1 MTVADIR
8 NIVTDSNVEIIEI
21 SDTMIYYAEEKN
33 EEGHNSLFIL
43 EYNRI
48 TRSERVIANYFL
60 NNPAFV
66 QHYFS
71 FPDMII
77 VVMENGSGVVWVMR
91 LEKATGRERNMAQIH
106 FVGDYSS
113 CTALDESHVV
123 FFTVENE
130 TDHELFRTYQKL
142 TGLNK
147 VVYLY
152 DLEQEKYFYI
162 KDKRACSL
170 GAENLVTYD
179 VDGEKQLLILQP
191 YGDEQEKERCYRNA
205 RWLGDNVS
213 DRVWKCPLIDFF
225 VAVKSGENK
234 LPLGLC
240 LSAGTDGLVR
250 YAGMDSR
257 NLYFRIKY
265 YPTNDQR
272 ICAVEKRSGKKSVV
286 AALNLG
292 PDEQDAHFVIDTSAA
307 RIYRVREMEDG
318 LCIDGVL
325 NSSIHTKYSHEL
337 GEFVSCVEDRIL
349 IARYVTSDENG
360 PFEISSI
367 YDSQTGEQKSFD
379 GRCAVKGNTVV
390 LY

>member
-91 LEKATGRERNMAQIH
+91 LEKASGRERNMAQIQ

-113 CTALDESHVV
+113 CTALD
-123 FFTVENE
+123 
-130 TDHELFRTYQKL
+130 
-142 TGLNK
+142 
-147 VVYLY
+147 
-152 DLEQEKYFYI
+152 EKYFYI

-325 NSSIHTKYSHEL
+325 NSSIHAKYSHEL

>member
-33 EEGHNSLFIL
+33 EEGHNSLFVL
-43 EYNRI
+43 EYNRV
-48 TRSERVIANYFL
+48 TRTERVIANYFL

-91 LEKATGRERNMAQIH
+91 LEKESGKERNMAQIH

-113 CTALDESHVV
+113 CTALDEHHLV

-130 TDHELFRTYQKL
+130 NDRELFSEYQKL
-142 TGLNK
+142 TGLSK
-147 VVYLY
+147 VAYLY
-152 DLEQEKYFYI
+152 DLEEERYFYI
-162 KDKRACSL
+162 KDKRAGSL
-170 GAENLVTYD
+170 GAENFITYD

-205 RWLGDNVS
+205 RWLGDAIC
-213 DRVWKCPLIDFF
+213 DRVWKCPLLKFF
-225 VAVKSGENK
+225 VSVKSDEKK
-234 LPLGLC
+234 LPLELC

-250 YAGMDSR
+250 YAGMDAD

-265 YPTNDQR
+265 YPDNDQR
-272 ICAVEKRSGKKSVV
+272 ICALEKRSGKKSI
-286 AALNLG
+286 AASLNLG
-292 PDEQDAHFVIDTSAA
+292 PEEQDAYFVIDTAA
-307 RIYRVREMEDG
+307 AKIYRVREKEDG
-318 LCIDGVL
+318 RCIDGVL
-325 NSSIHTKYSHEL
+325 NSSIHAKYGFEL
-337 GEFVSCVEDRIL
+337 GEFIACVEDRFL

-360 PFEISSI
+360 PFGIISV
-367 YDSQTGEQKSFD
+367 YDFQTGEQKSFEGCCMVRD
-379 GRCAVKGNTVV
+379 GTVV